1 MSDEGMPELRREEN
15 VVDEQKAK
23 QQNRPWLTSMF
34 VGIGLGIAIAL
45 GGVGVLTQFPLRQQK
60 AVADKVPPQANPVM
74 TVTVAPVEAT
84 RVSRTFNTTGTIAAR
99 DLIPVLPQA
108 NGLQV
113 KIIPEDIKEGTYVK
127 KGQVLAILDDSMLQA
142 QMGGARAE
150 IESKQA
156 DVGSRQASM
165 VSQEAT
171 VESYQAIV
179 RQKKADLAQAKAKLE
194 EAQKN
199 YLRYRKLAIAGAI
212 SLQELDT
219 RAYTVKTAIE
229 VVRVAEEN
237 IRGAQANVLSAQANT
252 GSAEANIY
260 KAKAD
265 VRSSVAKA
273 IQLQT
278 QLQQTVVRA
287 PISGIVAE
295 KLARI
300 GDVTGIPPQTQVG
313 TVIGGTQKLFSII
326 RDGRLELQADV
337 PEIQL
342 PQVEIGA
349 AVQIFSDIDNRV
361 QLQGRVREIQPLVN
375 DKRREATVKIDLPL
389 TNLLRPGM
397 FARAAITTNTEI
409 AMVVPRKAV
418 QPQADGSAMI
428 FTLSS
433 DDLVR
438 SQKIEVGEPIN
449 NELVEIKNGL
459 QLGDRVI
466 VDGAGYLKDGDRV
479 RVITGDRG

>member
-1 MSDEGMPELRREEN
+1 MVEAW
-15 VVDEQKAK
+15 QKSAR
-23 QQNRPWLTSMF
+23 QPTRPWLTPMF
-34 VGIGLGIAIAL
+34 MGVGVGIAIAL
-45 GGVGVLTQFPLRQQK
+45 GGMGVLTQLPARQDK
-60 AVADKVPPQANPVM
+60 AVANKITPKSNPVL
-74 TVTVAPVEAT
+74 TVTVSPVETT
-84 RVSRTFNTTGTIAAR
+84 RVSRTLNTTGTIAAR

-142 QMGGARAE
+142 QMSGARAE
-150 IESKQA
+150 VESKQA
-156 DVGSRQASM
+156 DVGSKQAGV
-165 VSQEAT
+165 VSQQAT
-171 VESYQAIV
+171 VASYQAIV
-179 RQKKADLAQAKAKLE
+179 RQRKADLAQSKAKLE

-199 YLRYRKLAIAGAI
+199 YLRYRKLAMAGAI

-219 RAYTVKTAIE
+219 RAYTVKTATE
-229 VVRVAEEN
+229 AVRLAEEN
-237 IRGAQANVLSAQANT
+237 IRSAQANVISAQATT
-252 GSAEANIY
+252 GSAVANIY
-260 KAKAD
+260 KAEAD
-265 VRSSVAKA
+265 VRTSVAKVVQ
-273 IQLQT
+273 IQT
-278 QLQQTVVRA
+278 QLKQTVVRA

-295 KLARI
+295 KLARV

-326 RDGRLELQADV
+326 RDGRLELQAEV

-349 AVQIFSDIDNRV
+349 AVQITSDIDNRV

-397 FARAAITTNTEI
+397 FARAAITTNTAL
-409 AMVVPRKAV
+409 AMAVPQKAV
-418 QPQADGSAMI
+418 QPQADGSAI
-428 FTLSS
+428 VYTLSG
-433 DDLVR
+433 DDLVQ
-438 SQKIEVGEPIN
+438 SQKVEVGEPIN
-449 NELVEIKNGL
+449 SELVEIKNGL

-479 RVITGDRG
+479 KVTGDR

>member
-1 MSDEGMPELRREEN
+1 MSDESIPELEREEI
-15 VVDEQKAK
+15 VKVWQKSAR
-23 QQNRPWLTSMF
+23 QPTRPWLTPMF
-34 VGIGLGIAIAL
+34 MGVGVGIAIAL
-45 GGVGVLTQFPLRQQK
+45 GGMGVLTQLPARQEK
-60 AVADKVPPQANPVM
+60 AVANKITPKSQPVL
-74 TVTVAPVEAT
+74 TVTVSPVETT
-84 RVSRTFNTTGTIAAR
+84 RVSRTLNTTGTIAAR

-113 KIIPEDIKEGTYVK
+113 KIIPEDIKEGTYIK

-142 QMGGARAE
+142 QMSGARAE
-150 IESKQA
+150 VESKQA
-156 DVGSRQASM
+156 DVGSKQAGV
-165 VSQEAT
+165 VSQQAT
-171 VESYQAIV
+171 VASYQAIV
-179 RQKKADLAQAKAKLE
+179 RQRKADLAQSKAKLE

-199 YLRYRKLAIAGAI
+199 YLRYRKLAMAGAI

-219 RAYTVKTAIE
+219 RAYTVKTATE
-229 VVRVAEEN
+229 AVRLAEEN
-237 IRGAQANVLSAQANT
+237 IRSAQANVISAQATT
-252 GSAEANIY
+252 GSAVANIY
-260 KAKAD
+260 KAEAD
-265 VRSSVAKA
+265 VRTSVAKVVQ
-273 IQLQT
+273 IQT
-278 QLQQTVVRA
+278 QLKQTVVRA

-295 KLARI
+295 KLARV

-326 RDGRLELQADV
+326 RDGRLELQAEV

-349 AVQIFSDIDNRV
+349 AVQITSDIDNRV

-397 FARAAITTNTEI
+397 FARAAITTNTAL
-409 AMVVPRKAV
+409 AMAVPQKAV
-418 QPQADGSAMI
+418 QPQADGSAI
-428 FTLSS
+428 VYTLSG
-433 DDLVR
+433 DDLVQ
-438 SQKIEVGEPIN
+438 SQKVEVGELIN
-449 NELVEIKNGL
+449 SELVEIKNGL

-479 RVITGDRG
+479 KVTGDR

>member
-1 MSDEGMPELRREEN
+1 MSDERIPELEREEN
-15 VVDEQKAK
+15 VEAW
-23 QQNRPWLTSMF
+23 QQSARQPTRPWLTPMF
-34 VGIGLGIAIAL
+34 MGVGVGIAIAL
-45 GGVGVLTQFPLRQQK
+45 GGMGVLTQLPARQDK
-60 AVADKVPPQANPVM
+60 AVANKITPQSNPVL
-74 TVTVAPVEAT
+74 TVTVSPVETT
-84 RVSRTFNTTGTIAAR
+84 RVSRTLNTTGTIAAR

-142 QMGGARAE
+142 QMSGARAE
-150 IESKQA
+150 VESKQA
-156 DVGSRQASM
+156 DVGSKQAGV
-165 VSQEAT
+165 VSQQAT
-171 VESYQAIV
+171 VASYQAIV
-179 RQKKADLAQAKAKLE
+179 RQRKADLAQSKARLE

-199 YLRYRKLAIAGAI
+199 YLRYRKLAMAGAI

-219 RAYTVKTAIE
+219 RAYTVKTATE
-229 VVRVAEEN
+229 AVRLAEEN
-237 IRGAQANVLSAQANT
+237 IRSAQANVISAQATT
-252 GSAEANIY
+252 GSAVANIY
-260 KAKAD
+260 KAEAD
-265 VRSSVAKA
+265 VRSSVAKVVQ
-273 IQLQT
+273 IQT
-278 QLQQTVVRA
+278 QLKQTVVRA

-295 KLARI
+295 KLARV

-326 RDGRLELQADV
+326 RDGRLELQAEV

-349 AVQIFSDIDNRV
+349 AVQITSDIDNRV

-397 FARAAITTNTEI
+397 FARAAITTNTAL
-409 AMVVPRKAV
+409 AMAVPQKAV
-418 QPQADGSAMI
+418 QPQADGSAI
-428 FTLSS
+428 VYTLSG
-433 DDLVR
+433 DDLVQ
-438 SQKIEVGEPIN
+438 SQKVEVGEPIN
-449 NELVEIKNGL
+449 SELVEIKNGL

-479 RVITGDRG
+479 KVTGNR

>member
-1 MSDEGMPELRREEN
+1 MSDESIPELEREEI
-15 VVDEQKAK
+15 VKVWQKSAR
-23 QQNRPWLTSMF
+23 QPTRPWLTPMF
-34 VGIGLGIAIAL
+34 MGVGVGIAIAL
-45 GGVGVLTQFPLRQQK
+45 GGMGVLTQLPARQEK
-60 AVADKVPPQANPVM
+60 AVANKITPKSQPVL
-74 TVTVAPVEAT
+74 TVTVSPVETT
-84 RVSRTFNTTGTIAAR
+84 RVSRTLNTTGTIAAR

-113 KIIPEDIKEGTYVK
+113 KIIPEDIKEGTYIK

-142 QMGGARAE
+142 QMSGARAE
-150 IESKQA
+150 VESKQA
-156 DVGSRQASM
+156 DVGSKQAGV
-165 VSQEAT
+165 VSQQAT
-171 VESYQAIV
+171 VASYQAIV
-179 RQKKADLAQAKAKLE
+179 RQRKADLAQSKAKLE

-199 YLRYRKLAIAGAI
+199 YLRYRKLAMAGAI

-219 RAYTVKTAIE
+219 RAYTVKTATE
-229 VVRVAEEN
+229 AVRLAEEN
-237 IRGAQANVLSAQANT
+237 IRSAQANVISAQATT
-252 GSAEANIY
+252 GSAVANIY
-260 KAKAD
+260 KAEAD
-265 VRSSVAKA
+265 VRTSVAKVVQ
-273 IQLQT
+273 IQT
-278 QLQQTVVRA
+278 QLKQTVVRA

-295 KLARI
+295 KLARV

-326 RDGRLELQADV
+326 RDGRLELQAEV

-349 AVQIFSDIDNRV
+349 AVQITSDIDNRV

-397 FARAAITTNTEI
+397 FARAAITTNTAL
-409 AMVVPRKAV
+409 AMAVPQKAV
-418 QPQADGSAMI
+418 QPQADGSAI
-428 FTLSS
+428 VYTLSG
-433 DDLVR
+433 DDLVQ
-438 SQKIEVGEPIN
+438 SQKVEVGELIN
-449 NELVEIKNGL
+449 SELVEIKNGL

-479 RVITGDRG
+479 KVTGNR

>member
-1 MSDEGMPELRREEN
+1 
-15 VVDEQKAK
+15 
-23 QQNRPWLTSMF
+23 MF
-34 VGIGLGIAIAL
+34 MGVGVGIAIAL
-45 GGVGVLTQFPLRQQK
+45 GGMGVLTQLPARQDK
-60 AVADKVPPQANPVM
+60 AVANKITPQSNPVL
-74 TVTVAPVEAT
+74 TVTVSPVETT
-84 RVSRTFNTTGTIAAR
+84 RVSRTLNTTGTIAAR

-142 QMGGARAE
+142 QMSGARAE
-150 IESKQA
+150 VESKQA
-156 DVGSRQASM
+156 DVGSKQAGV
-165 VSQEAT
+165 VSQQAT
-171 VESYQAIV
+171 VASYQAIV
-179 RQKKADLAQAKAKLE
+179 RQRKADLAQSKAKLE

-199 YLRYRKLAIAGAI
+199 YLRYRKLAMAGAI

-219 RAYTVKTAIE
+219 RAYTVKTATE
-229 VVRVAEEN
+229 AVRLAEEN
-237 IRGAQANVLSAQANT
+237 IRSAQANVISAQATT
-252 GSAEANIY
+252 GSAVANIY
-260 KAKAD
+260 KAEAD
-265 VRSSVAKA
+265 VRSSVAKVVQ
-273 IQLQT
+273 IQT
-278 QLQQTVVRA
+278 QLKQTVVRA

-295 KLARI
+295 KLARV

-326 RDGRLELQADV
+326 RDGRLELQAEV

-349 AVQIFSDIDNRV
+349 AVQITSDIDNRV

-397 FARAAITTNTEI
+397 FARAAITTNTAL
-409 AMVVPRKAV
+409 AMAVPQKAV
-418 QPQADGSAMI
+418 QPQADGSAI
-428 FTLSS
+428 VYTLSG
-433 DDLVR
+433 DDLVQ
-438 SQKIEVGEPIN
+438 SQKVEVGEPIN
-449 NELVEIKNGL
+449 SELVEIKNGL

-479 RVITGDRG
+479 KVTGDR

>member
-1 MSDEGMPELRREEN
+1 MSDESIPELEREEVVN
-15 VVDEQKAK
+15 VWQKSAS
-23 QQNRPWLTSMF
+23 QPTRPWLTPMF
-34 VGIGLGIAIAL
+34 VGVGLGIAIAL
-45 GGVGVLTQFPLRQQK
+45 GGMGVLTQLPARQDK
-60 AVADKVPPQANPVM
+60 AVANKITPKSNPVL
-74 TVTVAPVEAT
+74 TVTVSPVETT
-84 RVSRTFNTTGTIAAR
+84 RVSRTLNTTGTIAAR

-142 QMGGARAE
+142 QMSGARAE
-150 IESKQA
+150 VESKQA
-156 DVGSRQASM
+156 DVGSKQAGV
-165 VSQEAT
+165 VSQQAT
-171 VESYQAIV
+171 VASYEAIV
-179 RQKKADLAQAKAKLE
+179 RQKKADLGQAKAKLE

-199 YLRYRKLAIAGAI
+199 YLRYRKLAMAGAI

-219 RAYTVKTAIE
+219 RAYTVKTATE
-229 VVRVAEEN
+229 AVRLAEEN
-237 IRGAQANVLSAQANT
+237 IRSAQANVISAQANT
-252 GSAEANIY
+252 GSAVANIY
-260 KAKAD
+260 KAQAD
-265 VRSSVAKA
+265 VRTSVAKV
-273 IQLQT
+273 IQIQT
-278 QLQQTVVRA
+278 QLKQTVVRA

-295 KLARI
+295 KLARV

-326 RDGRLELQADV
+326 RDGRLELQAEV

-342 PQVEIGA
+342 AQVEIGA
-349 AVQIFSDIDNRV
+349 AVQITSDIDNRV

-397 FARAAITTNTEI
+397 FARAAITTNTAL
-409 AMVVPRKAV
+409 AMAIPQKAV
-418 QPQADGSAMI
+418 QPQADGSAI
-428 FTLSS
+428 VYTLSG
-433 DDLVR
+433 DDLVQ
-438 SQKIEVGEPIN
+438 SQKVEVGEPIN
-449 NELVEIKNGL
+449 SELVEIKNGL

-479 RVITGDRG
+479 KVTGDR

>member
-1 MSDEGMPELRREEN
+1 
-15 VVDEQKAK
+15 
-23 QQNRPWLTSMF
+23 MF
-34 VGIGLGIAIAL
+34 MGVGVGIAIAL
-45 GGVGVLTQFPLRQQK
+45 GGMGVLTQLPARQDK
-60 AVADKVPPQANPVM
+60 AVANKITPQSNPVL
-74 TVTVAPVEAT
+74 TVTVSPVETT
-84 RVSRTFNTTGTIAAR
+84 RVSRTLNTTGTIAAR

-142 QMGGARAE
+142 QMSGARAE
-150 IESKQA
+150 VESKQA
-156 DVGSRQASM
+156 DVGSKQAGV
-165 VSQEAT
+165 VSQQAT
-171 VESYQAIV
+171 VASYQAIV
-179 RQKKADLAQAKAKLE
+179 RQRKADLAQSKARLE

-199 YLRYRKLAIAGAI
+199 YLRYRKLAMAGAI

-219 RAYTVKTAIE
+219 RAYTVKTATE
-229 VVRVAEEN
+229 AVRLAEEN
-237 IRGAQANVLSAQANT
+237 IRSAQANVISAQATT
-252 GSAEANIY
+252 GSAVANIY
-260 KAKAD
+260 KAEAD
-265 VRSSVAKA
+265 VRSSVAKVVQ
-273 IQLQT
+273 IQT
-278 QLQQTVVRA
+278 QLKQTVVRA

-295 KLARI
+295 KLARV

-326 RDGRLELQADV
+326 RDGRLELQAEV

-349 AVQIFSDIDNRV
+349 AVQITSDIDNRV

-397 FARAAITTNTEI
+397 FARAAITTNTAL
-409 AMVVPRKAV
+409 AMAVPQKAV
-418 QPQADGSAMI
+418 QPQADGSAI
-428 FTLSS
+428 VYTLSG
-433 DDLVR
+433 DDLVQ
-438 SQKIEVGEPIN
+438 SQKVEVGEPIN
-449 NELVEIKNGL
+449 SELVEIKNGL

-479 RVITGDRG
+479 KVTGNR